1 MKISELVHYIKRYK
15 KRKWISSFIG
25 MGITIPT
32 LKHYREFEQ
41 SDLARSVSMSTQD
54 IVNKIIGKGSTKPQP
69 DDRSN
74 VFPVR
79 VYDKDNNLI
88 REITSEQAREI
99 AEQSFKQSTWR
110 NKASQYKNK
119 HGNAGNREEKK

>member
-1 MKISELVHYIKRYK
+1 
-15 KRKWISSFIG
+15 
-25 MGITIPT
+25 
-32 LKHYREFEQ
+32 
-41 SDLARSVSMSTQD
+41 MSTQD
-54 IVNKIIGKGSTKPQP
+54 IVNKIIGKGSTKAQP

-110 NKASQYKNK
+110 NKSKQYKNK
-119 HGNAGNREEKK
+119 YGNAGNREEKK

>member
-1 MKISELVHYIKRYK
+1 
-15 KRKWISSFIG
+15 

-54 IVNKIIGKGSTKPQP
+54 IVNKIIGKGKANPKP
-69 DDRSN
+69 DSRSN

-79 VYDKDNNLI
+79 IYDKDNNFI
-88 REITSEQAREI
+88 REITSEQVREI
-99 AEQSFKQSTWR
+99 SDVALKTSTWR
-110 NKASQYKNK
+110 NKSKQYKNK
-119 HGNAGNREEKK
+119 YGNAGNREEKK